1 MSAVIYLIT
10 TGDDLYV
17 GSTTDYKQR
26 IRRHKSNTYLETNKD
41 YNSKLYKTI
50 RANDGQCE
58 FTIYDE
64 NLSMTK
70 QELRMYEEEV
80 RELLGATLN
89 SYRAIATDEQRKQ
102 QMINADIK
110 KAIKVTCEC
119 GCIVTRGNYRLKHR
133 KTAKHLRLMTL
144 LA

>member
-1 MSAVIYLIT
+1 MSGVIYTIT
-10 TGDDLYV
+10 TGDDGYV

-89 SYRAIATDEQRKQ
+89 SYRAITTDEQRKQ
-102 QMINADIK
+102 QLINCDIK
-110 KAIKVTCEC
+110 NAVKVTCEC
-119 GCIVTRGNYRLKHR
+119 GTMSTKGNITRHR
-133 KTAKHLRLMTL
+133 KSAKHLSLMTTQ
-144 LA
+144 A